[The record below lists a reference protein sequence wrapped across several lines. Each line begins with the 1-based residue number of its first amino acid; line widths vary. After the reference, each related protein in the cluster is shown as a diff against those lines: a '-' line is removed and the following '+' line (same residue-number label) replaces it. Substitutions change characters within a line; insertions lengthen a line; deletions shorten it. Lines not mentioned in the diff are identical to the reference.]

1 MSFHSRIG
9 RKRHEESNM
18 DLIAGPA
25 QMVTQWVKYNILF
38 ILDRPLSHY
47 GISPDLF
54 VLLPRKLFNG
64 KECLFEFGL
73 NINWKGLFFTG
84 GKLL

>member
-1 MSFHSRIG
+1 
-9 RKRHEESNM
+9 M

-25 QMVTQWVKYNILF
+25 QTVTQWVKYNILF
-38 ILDRPLSHY
+38 ILDRALSYY

-54 VLLPRKLFNG
+54 VLLHRNLF
-64 KECLFEFGL
+64 KEQGCLLEFGL
-73 NINWKGLFFTG
+73 IINSKGLFLTG